1 MRITRLNIENFG
13 HFHNRVIDPVDD
25 ALTVI
30 HGPNEAGKSALRAF
44 IRSTLFGYLDG
55 RSKNFAFYDYPPT
68 NGGKPSGALDI
79 ITASDAAYT
88 VRREQGSK
96 GGSVIVSGDAEG
108 GTELLERLLDR
119 IGPDLYQNLFSVSLS
134 ELQEFATLN
143 SPEIR
148 DRIYS
153 VGLGLSRVSLPDA
166 LSQID
171 RDVRALR
178 GPRAGSIRK
187 SEKDLHELRAEL
199 EEARK
204 DHAIYADVA
213 ARLAETE
220 ERIATHQD
228 RLEGART
235 QRELQNLTISLRPHW
250 ERLGSLREH
259 LSQLPDLTDFP
270 GNAERRLDNLNVQYH
285 NHKEEME
292 RGDARQDERTQEIEH
307 VQVVDAFEGR
317 EHDIRKLVAET
328 EHYRKAVEDL
338 PEVQTRLRIEEEK
351 FRRDLDQ
358 LGSGWNED
366 RIGKWDAAVDLLAD
380 LDGTGTQ
387 VTETQVAYN
396 EAEKEVAR
404 RTDNKDSIA
413 EEVSRATATR
423 DAIDGVPKQ
432 NSEEMDKRQERLGRL
447 RGALSDRSGA
457 RGQLVDAESKLAES
471 LSAAD
476 TVNIGGFLGSIW
488 AAVTLILLSISVIA
502 FAVWN
507 KELSPALPGLL
518 GLGAGVVMMV
528 RARTSGQGFKIKVRR
543 PTITEAR
550 TILTEQRDEIKSQI
564 EALDKEI
571 AAIAGE
577 FGMPKDPS
585 YRDVDEHAATLE
597 RAMFR
602 RMEFDSKSAVLSEAQ
617 ERLRAAESRL
627 QEVSDNRTLAYNN
640 YANSYARWQEVLK
653 KAGLRDDLKPAQA
666 SSVIERLKGLK
677 GQLGILSS
685 YRDRVQNMTA
695 AIEDIESRLT
705 EVLELAELPPAEH
718 MQAGPSLAALA
729 EKFRTH
735 ELEVQRRDTLIK
747 ELQGWITQR
756 DLLERRIS
764 QVEGEI
770 HALMRYAETDDEQT
784 FRETASQMEDR
795 WDTEKTAA
803 DLISHYPLLENDE
816 GQAHRESLETHSLAE
831 LKAKLERIDDEV
843 REIEAELG
851 EMQRERGDL
860 DRQRKQLEASSRVNE
875 LRAKINVLEE
885 RLATDANH
893 WAVLRIAEHLLE
905 TTRATFQR
913 ERQPQLIQSA
923 GRYFEQ
929 LTLGRY
935 TRVEAVVGEQ
945 DLVVYEASGSRKG
958 VTALSRGTAEQLYLS
973 MRFALIEEY
982 SRNAEPMPVIMD
994 DVLVNFDPERAQAAA
1009 NVIAD
1014 LSSRFQV
1021 LMLTCHPQTV
1031 NYFKNACS
1039 AQGRRKARSLRLID
1053 LQDGS
1058 SQSEQLTLVG

>member
-1 MRITRLNIENFG
+1 MRITRLHIENFG
-13 HFHNRVIDPVDD
+13 HFNNRVIDPVDD

-55 RSKNFAFYDYPPT
+55 RSKNFSFYDYPPA

-96 GGSVIVSGDAEG
+96 GGSVIVSGDATG

-166 LSQID
+166 LGQID

-178 GPRAGSIRK
+178 GPRAGTIRK
-187 SEKDLHELRAEL
+187 SEKDLHELRVEL

-204 DHAIYADVA
+204 DHAIYAEVA
-213 ARLAETE
+213 AKLAETE
-220 ERIATHQD
+220 ERIITHQD
-228 RLEGART
+228 RLEAART

-250 ERLGSLREH
+250 ERLNSLREQ
-259 LSQLPDLTDFP
+259 LTQLPQLADFP
-270 GNAERRLDNLNVQYH
+270 GNAERRLDNLNVQH
-285 NHKEEME
+285 HTVKEEME
-292 RGDARQDERTQEIEH
+292 RGDTRQDERTGEIEN
-307 VQVVDAFEGR
+307 VQVVEAFEGR
-317 EHDIRKLVAET
+317 EQDIRRLVAET

-338 PEVQTRLRIEEEK
+338 PEVQTRLRIEEEN

-358 LGSGWNED
+358 LGSGWDEE

-380 LDGTGTQ
+380 LDGAGTQ
-387 VTETQVAYN
+387 VTETQAAYN
-396 EAEKEVAR
+396 EAEKEVSR
-404 RTDNKDSIA
+404 RTDNKDGIA
-413 EEVSRATATR
+413 EEVARATATR
-423 DAIDGVPKQ
+423 DSIEGVPQQ
-432 NSEEMDKRQERLGRL
+432 NSDDMDKRQERLGRL
-447 RGALSDRSGA
+447 RGALSERFGA
-457 RGQLVDAESKLAES
+457 RGQLNDAESKLAES
-471 LSAAD
+471 LSEAD
-476 TVNIGGFLGSIW
+476 SVNIGGFLGSIW
-488 AAVTLILLSISVIA
+488 AAVTLILLSISIIT
-502 FAVWN
+502 FAVWS
-507 KELSPALPGLL
+507 KELSPALPGLG
-518 GLGAGVVMMV
+518 GLAAGVIMMV
-528 RARTSGQGFKIKVRR
+528 RARTSGQGFQIKVRR
-543 PTITEAR
+543 PNITEAR
-550 TILTEQRDEIKSQI
+550 TILTEQRDELKAQI
-564 EALDKEI
+564 EELDKEI
-571 AAIAGE
+571 TTIAGE

-585 YRDVDEHAATLE
+585 YRDVEEHAATLE
-597 RAMFR
+597 RSMFK
-602 RMEFDSKSAVLSEAQ
+602 RMEFDSKHAVLSEAQ
-617 ERLRAAESRL
+617 ERLRAAEARL

-640 YANSYARWQEVLK
+640 YATSYARWQEVLNS
-653 KAGLRDDLKPAQA
+653 AGLRDDLKPAQA

-685 YRDRVQNMTA
+685 YRDRVKNMTA
-695 AIEDIESRLT
+695 TIDDIESRLT
-705 EVLELAELPPAEH
+705 EALELAELPPAEH

-729 EKFRTH
+729 DKFRTH

-747 ELQGWITQR
+747 ELKGWITQR

-764 QVEGEI
+764 QVDGEI
-770 HALMRYAETDDEQT
+770 HALMRYAETDDEQV
-784 FRETASQMEDR
+784 FRETARQMEEC
-795 WDTEKTAA
+795 WDTEKKIA
-803 DLISHYPLLENDE
+803 DLISHYPLLENEE
-816 GQAHRESLETHSLAE
+816 GETHRESLDTHSLAE
-831 LKAKLERIDDEV
+831 LKAKLDRIDDEV

-851 EMQRERGDL
+851 ELQRERGDL
-860 DRQRKQLEASSRVNE
+860 DRQRKQLESSSKVNE
-875 LRAKINVLEE
+875 LRAKINVLEDC
-885 RLATDANH
+885 LVTDANR
-893 WAVLRIAEHLLE
+893 WAVLHIAEHLLE

-923 GRYFEQ
+923 GKYFEQ

-945 DLVVYEASGSRKG
+945 DLVVYEASGARKG
-958 VTALSRGTAEQLYLS
+958 VTGLSRGTAEQLYLS

-1031 NYFKNACS
+1031 TYFKNACS
-1039 AQGRRKARSLRLID
+1039 AQGRRKARSLRVID

-1058 SQSEQLTLVG
+1058 SESEQLTLVG